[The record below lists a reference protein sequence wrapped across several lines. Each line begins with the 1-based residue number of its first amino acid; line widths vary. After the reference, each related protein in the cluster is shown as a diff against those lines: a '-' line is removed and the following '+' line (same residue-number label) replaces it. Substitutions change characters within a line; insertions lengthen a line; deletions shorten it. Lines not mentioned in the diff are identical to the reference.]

1 MEEKKYL
8 DVYKKIKN
16 KITEGE
22 LKKGEKLP
30 SKRVTAEKENVS
42 VITVE
47 KAYGMLTDEGYI
59 TPKERSGYFVSDIE
73 VLKDREE
80 ESEKSI
86 TYLSEETGEISE
98 FEYSLWFK
106 TVRKVISEKGEL
118 LFRKAPGRGCAVLR
132 NSIASYLLR
141 YRGIFTSP
149 ENIIIGSGA
158 EQLYASAVKVLGRDK
173 IYGIENPSYSQI
185 EAVYKGEGVKIKKL
199 KMGNDG
205 IRSDELV
212 KGGFDVLHVTP
223 FKSFPSNVTT
233 SAGKRYEYLSWA
245 SKKGVIIEDDFGSEF
260 FAPGASRET
269 LYSMNKGKNV
279 LYINTFSKSLSPSMR
294 IGYMIL
300 PDSLSDKYEKQ
311 LGAFSCPVPVLD
323 QYVLSEFI
331 DSGSFERHVNR
342 MRRKIN
348 KDLTK

>member
-1 MEEKKYL
+1 MKESRYF
-8 DVYKKIKN
+8 DIYSSINKKI
-16 KITEGE
+16 TDGE
-22 LKKGEKLP
+22 YKKGEKLL
-30 SKRVTAEKENVS
+30 SKRNMADIEGVS

-47 KAYGMLTDEGYI
+47 RAYGMLAEEGYI
-59 TPKERSGYFVSDIE
+59 TPRERSGYFVSDIE

-80 ESEKSI
+80 ENEKSI
-86 TYLSEETGEISE
+86 SYIEEEAGEISE

-106 TVRKVISEKGEL
+106 TVRKVISEKGEF

-132 NSIASYLLR
+132 NAIADYLLR
-141 YRGIFTSP
+141 YRGLFTSP

-158 EQLYASAVKVLGRDK
+158 EQLYALAVKVLGRDK

-205 IRSDELV
+205 IKSEELV

-223 FKSFPSNVTT
+223 FKSYPSNVTT
-233 SAGKRYEYLSWA
+233 SAGKRYEYLSWER
-245 SKKGVIIEDDFGSEF
+245 KNGYIIEDDFGSEF

-269 LYSMNKGKNV
+269 LYSMNNGKGV

-300 PDSLSDKYEKQ
+300 PDSLSDRYEEV
-311 LGAFSCPVPVLD
+311 LGAFSCSVPVLD
-323 QYVLSEFI
+323 QYILAEFI
-331 DSGSFERHVNR
+331 KNGSFERHINR
-342 MRRKIN
+342 MRRKM
-348 KDLTK
+348 K

>member
-1 MEEKKYL
+1 MKESRYFDIYSSIK
-8 DVYKKIKN
+8 KKI
-16 KITEGE
+16 TDGE
-22 LKKGEKLP
+22 YKKGEKLL
-30 SKRVTAEKENVS
+30 SKRNMADIEGVS

-47 KAYGMLTDEGYI
+47 RAYGMLAEEGYI
-59 TPKERSGYFVSDIE
+59 TPRERSGYFVSDIE

-80 ESEKSI
+80 ENEKSI
-86 TYLSEETGEISE
+86 SYIEEEAGEISE

-106 TVRKVISEKGEL
+106 TVRKVISEKGEF

-132 NSIASYLLR
+132 NAIADYLLR
-141 YRGIFTSP
+141 YRGLFTSP

-158 EQLYASAVKVLGRDK
+158 EQLYALAVKVLGRDK

-205 IRSDELV
+205 IKSEELV

-223 FKSFPSNVTT
+223 FKSYPSNVTT
-233 SAGKRYEYLSWA
+233 SAGKRYEYLSWER
-245 SKKGVIIEDDFGSEF
+245 KNGYIIEDDFGSEF

-269 LYSMNKGKNV
+269 LYSMNSGKGV

-300 PDSLSDKYEKQ
+300 PDSLSDRYEEV
-311 LGAFSCPVPVLD
+311 LGAFSCSVPVLD
-323 QYVLSEFI
+323 QYILAEFI
-331 DSGSFERHVNR
+331 KNGSFERHINR
-342 MRRKIN
+342 MRRKM
-348 KDLTK
+348 K